1 MITLGKIFFHFLSK
15 KENYIFIKWDII
27 FYDNTRNMIFQHVC
41 VEKSSFQ
48 NTLKETELL
57 VQCDKKQVILQMS
70 LLKIFVRT
78 QNILNQKK
86 ITNTKFWRNETRILS
101 LLKCKFQMPT
111 VNWYDF
117 CYGMVKNLVI
127 FLDIFII

>member
-15 KENYIFIKWDII
+15 KENYTFIKRDII

-48 NTLKETELL
+48 NTLKEIELL
-57 VQCDKKQVILQMS
+57 VQCDKKHVILQMS

-86 ITNTKFWRNETRILS
+86 ITNTKF
-101 LLKCKFQMPT
+101 
-111 VNWYDF
+111 
-117 CYGMVKNLVI
+117 
-127 FLDIFII
+127 